1 MCVCVCVR
9 TKRSNHQYRPN
20 VSFLPMFSLTRMVF
34 LFLHSHTHTER
45 ARDDL
50 DASFDPKTALTAWCE
65 QTHLVAGFRPNA
77 DALQSQRPQM
87 PFARLVRISDR
98 SRGGED
104 PQQRQR
110 WRVPFGCRSMTTP
123 SLSTEVTSPQ
133 SLRAFRC
140 KDEEIHSTVGCHRF
154 MTFVK
159 STRYPPVWKHRK
171 DTPKRNR

>member
-110 WRVPFGCRSMTTP
+110 WRD
-123 SLSTEVTSPQ
+123 
-133 SLRAFRC
+133 AFRVQ
-140 KDEEIHSTVGCHRF
+140 KHDHPVFEHGGHISTAIACFPMQR
-154 MTFVK
+154 
-159 STRYPPVWKHRK
+159 
-171 DTPKRNR
+171 